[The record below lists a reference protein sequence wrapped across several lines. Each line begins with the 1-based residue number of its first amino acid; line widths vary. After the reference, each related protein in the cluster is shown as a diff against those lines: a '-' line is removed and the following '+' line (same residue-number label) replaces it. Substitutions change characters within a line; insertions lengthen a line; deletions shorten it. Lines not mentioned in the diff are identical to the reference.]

1 MKTYNL
7 KVKFVFTGTLD
18 VRADSKKEALEIA
31 NRSFGMVAGEISKN
45 ELSEHEDEEGISDWD
60 ISTHP
65 DEKIIK

>member
-7 KVKFVFTGTLD
+7 KVKFVFTGTID
-18 VRADSKKEALEIA
+18 VRANNRQEALEIA
-31 NRSFGMVAGEISKN
+31 ERSFGMVAGDISKN
-45 ELSEHEDEEGISDWD
+45 ETSDHEEQAGISDWD